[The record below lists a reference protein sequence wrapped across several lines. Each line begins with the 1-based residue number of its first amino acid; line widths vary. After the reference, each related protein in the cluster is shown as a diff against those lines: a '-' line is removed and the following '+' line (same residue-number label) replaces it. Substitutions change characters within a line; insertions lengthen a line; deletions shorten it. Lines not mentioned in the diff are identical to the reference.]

1 MQHRKSHRVSSL
13 VWNKSGL
20 NIHLSRAFSQNR
32 TALWREFTR
41 WKGESTQAKLMSKE
55 ELETKRCEMKAQ
67 KEAVL
72 SQKLGQLVQQWA
84 GIIPRCAMAK
94 I

>member
-1 MQHRKSHRVSSL
+1 M
-13 VWNKSGL
+13 WNKSGL
-20 NIHLSRAFSQNR
+20 NIRLSRVFGQNR

-41 WKGESTQAKLMSKE
+41 WKGESTQAKHMSKE

-72 SQKLGQLVQQWA
+72 SEKLAELVQRWA
-84 GIIPRCAMAK
+84 GIIPRCAMIK

>member
-1 MQHRKSHRVSSL
+1 
-13 VWNKSGL
+13 
-20 NIHLSRAFSQNR
+20 
-32 TALWREFTR
+32 
-41 WKGESTQAKLMSKE
+41 MSKE

-72 SQKLGQLVQQWA
+72 SEKLAELVQRWA
-84 GIIPRCAMAK
+84 GIIPRCAMIK